1 MTIQDAK
8 KAFRD
13 YFANNADDEIVKS
26 NIGEQGYNERGYHKL
41 SGPGGAEIFINLLT
55 DDKVEFYVY
64 GSIDAN
70 AKGGLLSKIRSAKID
85 PTQWNFGENVSVKWG
100 PNTNNGNGDS
110 GNGHVLDVSTGLSW
124 KNLEQDENN
133 QIKNKA
139 CSIYS
144 QFWKAINLLFPLAG
158 RRARRPA
165 LNRKMKL
172 SYNLIVFGAPGT
184 GKSHYLDDL
193 CGKKK
198 KDVIGNSDSDES
210 YFARCERVTFYPTY
224 SYAQFVGSYK
234 PVMKDVDKDG
244 FEVSPEKK
252 GAPTRKVIGYEFVP
266 GPFLQILKEAL
277 LNEGKNYLL
286 IVEEINRANAAA
298 VFGDVF
304 QLLDRNDD
312 GKSEYSITPS
322 QEMIEYLERKCSDGK
337 DGIAKDVASLRIPSN
352 LYIWA
357 TMNSADQGVFPLDTA
372 FKRRWDFEYMSLDDN
387 KSYDKCSV
395 EVGKDCSCDWGDL
408 RRAINSLL
416 KRNQVNED
424 KLLSSSFVR
433 PDGDDVISSSRFKMK
448 VLMYLWEDAARMCRR
463 NVFAEGQGAFSDL
476 IKAWDNVKYSE
487 GDDDILKKV
496 FQFNDSKEEQILF
509 SQREDVPGSENP
521 EETKGEGD
529 EGGEPGK
536 HAEETGAAAEQQ
548 KEVKAQKTQDEH
560 QGDEG
565 TATETVEPK
574 GPTEGDEPAKPVEA
588 KVKLDPGNTHKNDE

>member
-13 YFANNADDEIVKS
+13 YFANNADDEIVRS
-26 NIGEQGYNERGYHKL
+26 NVGEQRYSSHKAYHKL

-55 DDKVEFYVY
+55 DDTVEFYVY

-70 AKGGLLSKIRSAKID
+70 AKGGLLSKIRSAKND
-85 PTQWNFGENVSVKWG
+85 PTQWNFGENVNVKWG
-100 PNTNNGNGDS
+100 PRTNNGNGGS
-110 GNGHVLDVSTGLSW
+110 GKGHVLDVDTGLSW
-124 KNLEQDENN
+124 KNLEQDESN
-133 QIKNKA
+133 QIKDKA

-144 QFWKAINLLFPLAG
+144 QFWKAINNVFPLAD

-198 KDVIGNSDSDES
+198 KDVIGDSDSDES

-277 LNEGKNYLL
+277 LNEEKNYLL
-286 IVEEINRANAAA
+286 IIEEINRANAAA

-312 GKSEYSITPS
+312 GESEYSITPS
-322 QEMIEYLERKCSDGK
+322 REMSEYLERKSSDGK
-337 DGIAKDVASLRIPSN
+337 DDVAKDVDSKLWIPSN

-372 FKRRWDFEYMSLDDN
+372 FKSSLKN
-387 KSYDKCSV
+387 NLNTERHSELRSV
-395 EVGKDCSCDWGDL
+395 L
-408 RRAINSLL
+408 
-416 KRNQVNED
+416 
-424 KLLSSSFVR
+424 
-433 PDGDDVISSSRFKMK
+433 
-448 VLMYLWEDAARMCRR
+448 
-463 NVFAEGQGAFSDL
+463 
-476 IKAWDNVKYSE
+476 
-487 GDDDILKKV
+487 
-496 FQFNDSKEEQILF
+496 
-509 SQREDVPGSENP
+509 
-521 EETKGEGD
+521 
-529 EGGEPGK
+529 
-536 HAEETGAAAEQQ
+536 
-548 KEVKAQKTQDEH
+548 
-560 QGDEG
+560 
-565 TATETVEPK
+565 
-574 GPTEGDEPAKPVEA
+574 
-588 KVKLDPGNTHKNDE
+588 